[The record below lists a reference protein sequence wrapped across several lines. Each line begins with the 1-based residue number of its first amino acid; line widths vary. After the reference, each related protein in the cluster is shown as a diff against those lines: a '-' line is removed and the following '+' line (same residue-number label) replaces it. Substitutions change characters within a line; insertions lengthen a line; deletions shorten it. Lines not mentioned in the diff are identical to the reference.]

1 MGDGC
6 SLCQW
11 GIHMQERRKVHRGRT
26 YLGSQIAFNNRC
38 STIDCL
44 VRNLSQDGAKI
55 VFSSPATIPSEFDLT
70 IRQKGHSRRA
80 RIVWRQEMEAGV
92 VFLPSNAASI
102 VSIEN
107 ARQIRRLEA
116 DREALAR
123 RVAQL
128 SEPA

>member
-1 MGDGC
+1 
-6 SLCQW
+6 
-11 GIHMQERRKVHRGRT
+11 MQERRKGHRGRT
-26 YLGSQIAFNNRC
+26 YLGGQVAFNNRG

-55 VFSSPATIPSEFDLT
+55 VFSSPATIPSEFDLM

-80 RIVWRQEMEAGV
+80 RIAWRSEIEAGV
-92 VFLPSNAASI
+92 AFVSSDTASI
-102 VSIEN
+102 VSIETVRL
-107 ARQIRRLEA
+107 ARKLEA
-116 DREALAR
+116 DRDALAR